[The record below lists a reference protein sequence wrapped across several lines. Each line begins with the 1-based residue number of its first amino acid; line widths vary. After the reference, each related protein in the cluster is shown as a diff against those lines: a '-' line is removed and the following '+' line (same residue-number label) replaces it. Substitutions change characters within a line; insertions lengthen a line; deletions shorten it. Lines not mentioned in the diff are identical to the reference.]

1 VTSEVAENLAKLKK
15 DARAAEA
22 EQRLA
27 STGWLAAMLRTLV
40 VAVGG
45 ADHDAIAAE

>member
-27 STGWLAAMLRTLV
+27 SRMAGRD
-40 VAVGG
+40 VADAGCCVGG